1 MNTVFDNNNDG
12 IILETGENLK
22 KVIQMLE
29 GMNSKKRRWGE
40 WIISFILG
48 VAASIIATVLYESI
62 K

>member
-22 KVIQMLE
+22 KGNTYVRRNE
-29 GMNSKKRRWGE
+29 FKKSKWSE
-40 WIISFILG
+40 LVVSFILG
-48 VAASIIATVLYESI
+48 VAASMIATMLYESI